1 MPGPLWI
8 RARLGVEDRL
18 VRVTSAEGTVEFR
31 ATRLAWKRS
40 DSLSLSGLNER
51 SHLTRV
57 ILRFKG
63 EDAAKV
69 AAGILSSQ
77 IEERQSLEA
86 KWGEL
91 PVELLAMVQVG
102 PLFLVLLV
110 WPIALFLAL
119 VLRAPSDFR
128 SALSYGGL
136 VAFVLAM
143 IRLSLMD
150 AELKAGPARAWFRPR
165 RVKAWISVDADYLTV
180 RTLGNVEGFVPSRIE
195 WNGTDSFAVVSGRT
209 RFRILFGKS
218 DEATE
223 LLSKIRASFPNVEV
237 ATV

>member
-1 MPGPLWI
+1 MPGPLWTN
-8 RARLGVEDRL
+8 ARLGVEDRL

-31 ATRLAWKRS
+31 ATRLAWKRP
-40 DSLSLSGLNER
+40 DSFSLSGLNER

-57 ILRFKG
+57 ILRFRS

-102 PLFLVLLV
+102 PLFLVFLV

-143 IRLSLMD
+143 IRLMD

-165 RVKAWISVDADYLTV
+165 RVKAWISVDADYFTV
-180 RTLGNVEGFVPSRIE
+180 GTLGNVEGFVPSRIE